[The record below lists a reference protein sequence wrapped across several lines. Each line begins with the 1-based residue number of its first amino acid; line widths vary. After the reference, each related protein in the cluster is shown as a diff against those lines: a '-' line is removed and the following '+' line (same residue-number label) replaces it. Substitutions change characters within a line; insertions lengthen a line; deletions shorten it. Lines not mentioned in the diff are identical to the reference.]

1 MKFGLFYE
9 MQCPKPLDADQ
20 WHPGDEQKTIMDALE
35 QIEFADKLG
44 FDYIFEVEH
53 DFLEEYAHSSA
64 PEVILAAASQRTK
77 NIRLGHGI
85 IHSPHKFNHP
95 IRIAERIST
104 LDIVSNGR
112 VEFGSGEGGEIENL
126 GFDSDPTQKK
136 AAWEEA
142 TRETVK
148 MMVQVP
154 YEGIE
159 GQFINV
165 PVRNV
170 IPKPLQKPHPPL
182 WTAASRRETIFVA
195 ARLGIGALGFGFDTP
210 EESRE
215 RIDRYWELVREECDD
230 PIGYA
235 INPAVT
241 ALGSLMC
248 CATDEEAVAKGLS
261 GAQMF
266 GYLLG
271 RGTRNYGHDHFH
283 RDFKALTEDQK
294 AGLYAQRQG
303 VDLSASEPEDE
314 SLRSLFRASQRGGF
328 IGAPQFIRETL
339 RKYEEA
345 HLDIILFNAQSGD
358 RKHEDIMES
367 LEMVAKEVLPEFQD
381 RHHLHQGWR
390 EQQLQGVSHPVNS
403 SI

>member
-9 MQCPKPLDADQ
+9 LQCPKPLDADQ
-20 WHPGDEQKTIMDALE
+20 WHPGDEQKIIMDALE

-64 PEVILAAASQRTK
+64 PEVVLAAASQRTK

-85 IHSPHKFNHP
+85 IHAPPSFNHP

-112 VEFGSGEGGEIENL
+112 VEFGSGEGGEIENT
-126 GFDSDPTQKK
+126 GFDIDPTQKK
-136 AAWEEA
+136 AMWEEA
-142 TRETVK
+142 TREAVK

-182 WTAASRRETIFVA
+182 WTAASRRETIYVA

-215 RIDRYWELVREECDD
+215 RIERYWELVREECDD

-248 CATDEEAVAKGLS
+248 CATDDEAVQKGLS

-266 GYLLG
+266 GFLLG
-271 RGTRNYGHDHFH
+271 RGQRNYGRDHFH
-283 RDFKALTEDQK
+283 RDFKALTEEQK
-294 AGLYAQRQG
+294 QGLYAQRQG
-303 VDLSASEPEDE
+303 VDLTAAEPEDE
-314 SLRSLFRASQRGGF
+314 SLRSLFRATQRGGF
-328 IGAPQFIRETL
+328 IGSPEFIRESL
-339 RKYEEA
+339 RRYEAA

-381 RHHLHQGWR
+381 RHHIHQGWR
-390 EQQLQGVSHPVNS
+390 EQQLQGVTHPVNS

>member
-1 MKFGLFYE
+1 
-9 MQCPKPLDADQ
+9 
-20 WHPGDEQKTIMDALE
+20 
-35 QIEFADKLG
+35 
-44 FDYIFEVEH
+44 
-53 DFLEEYAHSSA
+53 
-64 PEVILAAASQRTK
+64 
-77 NIRLGHGI
+77 
-85 IHSPHKFNHP
+85 
-95 IRIAERIST
+95 
-104 LDIVSNGR
+104 
-112 VEFGSGEGGEIENL
+112 
-126 GFDSDPTQKK
+126 
-136 AAWEEA
+136 
-142 TRETVK
+142 

-159 GQFINV
+159 GQFLNI
-165 PVRNV
+165 PARNI
-170 IPKPLQKPHPPL
+170 IPKPIQKPHPPL

-210 EESRE
+210 EESKE
-215 RIDRYWELVREECDD
+215 RIERYWELVREECDD

-283 RDFKALTEDQK
+283 RDFKALSEDVK

-303 VDLSASEPEDE
+303 VDLTAQEPEDE
-314 SLRSLFRASQRGGF
+314 SLKALFRASQRGGF
-328 IGAPQFIRETL
+328 IGSPQFIRETL

-358 RKHEDIMES
+358 RKHEDIMAS
-367 LEMVAKEVLPEFQD
+367 LEMLAKEVLPEFQD

-390 EQQLQGVSHPVNS
+390 EQQLQGVKHAVNS